1 MQIRQQK
8 ERIRIHYLCVSI
20 VIMTDFLSI
29 VPQPQSMQVG
39 TGYFNL
45 TTSTAIYTTVN
56 AQSSAELLADLLRS
70 ITGFDLPIVSDAQ
83 AAIRVQLQ
91 DGMESEAYQLLVTE
105 SHISLLASSAVGLFY
120 AIQTLRQLLP
130 LVLENA
136 SASTDALWQI
146 PVVSI
151 NDEPRF
157 AWRGLHLDVGRHFY
171 DIGFIKKFIDHM
183 ASYKY
188 NIFHWH
194 LTEDQGWRIEIK
206 QYPKLTEIGSH
217 RRETPLVSDRYQ
229 GDGKPYGGFYT
240 QDEIREVV
248 TYAATRH
255 ITIVPEIEMPGHAL
269 AALASYPDLGCV
281 GEGYAVRT
289 TWGIEP
295 DVFCAG
301 KEDVFTFLENV
312 LSEVLTL
319 FPSEFIHV
327 GGDECPKERWK
338 VCPDCQ
344 DRIQSEGLA
353 NEHELQSYFIRR
365 MEKWINKQGRRL
377 IGWDEILE
385 GGLAPNATVMSWRG
399 SQGGIDAAN
408 AGHDVVMSPT
418 THCYFDYNQ
427 SAHTQEVSEIKAVI
441 TLGKVYEFQPIPD
454 NIHPNQA
461 HHILGGQGNIWTE
474 YMPTPQQVE
483 YMTYPRA
490 LALAEVLWTYPE
502 KRDFTAFMKR
512 LQPQLDRLEA
522 LNMHY
527 RPLDTP

>member
-1 MQIRQQK
+1 M
-8 ERIRIHYLCVSI
+8 EL
-20 VIMTDFLSI
+20 
-29 VPQPQSMQVG
+29 G
-39 TGYFNL
+39 TGHFHL
-45 TTSTAIYTTVN
+45 SASTTIYATGNAST
-56 AQSSAELLADLLRS
+56 SAELLAGLLRPA
-70 ITGFDLPIVSDAQ
+70 TGFVVPIVTNPE
-83 AAIRVQLQ
+83 AAIRIQIQ
-91 DGMESEAYQLLVTE
+91 DGMAKEAYQLRVTE
-105 SHISLLASSAVGLFY
+105 NHISLTASSAVGLFY

-130 LVLENA
+130 VALEGTTA
-136 SASTDALWQI
+136 
-146 PVVSI
+146 PVDTMWYVPIVSI
-151 NDEPRF
+151 DDAPRF
-157 AWRGLHLDVGRHFY
+157 TWRGLHLDVGRHFF
-171 DIGFIKKFIDHM
+171 DVSFVKKFIDHM
-183 ASYKY
+183 ALYKY

-206 QYPKLTEIGSH
+206 QYPKLTEIGSQ
-217 RRETPLVSDRYQ
+217 RRETPLLSNRYQ

-248 TYAATRH
+248 TYAAARH
-255 ITIVPEIEMPGHAL
+255 IIVVPEIEMPGHAL
-269 AALASYPDLGCV
+269 AALASYPELGCV

-301 KEDVFTFLENV
+301 KERVFAFLENV
-312 LSEVLTL
+312 LSEVLAL
-319 FPSEFIHV
+319 FPGEFIHI

-344 DRIQSEGLA
+344 TRIQVEGLA
-353 NEHELQSYFIRR
+353 DEHELQSYFIRR
-365 MEKWINKQGRRL
+365 IEKWLNQQGRRL

-385 GGLAPNATVMSWRG
+385 GGLAPNAAVMSWRG

-427 SAHTQEVSEIKAVI
+427 STNHIPEAPDVGGFIP
-441 TLGKVYEFQPIPD
+441 LGKVYEFQPIPAS
-454 NIHPNQA
+454 IQPEKA

-502 KRDFTAFMKR
+502 KRDFTAFTNR
-512 LQPQLDRLEA
+512 LQPQLDRLVA
-522 LNMHY
+522 LNTHY
-527 RPLDTP
+527 RPLDTPPG